1 MKFPSNPLL
10 NDRFL
15 LTLILLNAGVIFLQC
30 FYESNLWLN
39 VLDSVLVASF
49 LGEIF
54 FKIRAYTFRGYWQ
67 SGWNRF
73 DFAVTLVS
81 SLACLQWILPATELS
96 SLEFIVA
103 LRVFRVFRFFRLLRF
118 IPSIHSI
125 MEGCKRAVLASYV
138 ILFAFLLV
146 AFIFSIISCN
156 LFKDVAPEY
165 FQDPFTSF
173 YTIFRLFTVE
183 GWYEIP
189 DAVAS
194 HYTYAGAFLT
204 KLFFAT
210 LLFVGGIIG
219 MSFVNSIIVDA
230 MVSDNNDEL
239 IEQIKTLETKLD
251 RLTEILQKSGPSPE

>member
-1 MKFPSNPLL
+1 MKPIANPLL

-15 LTLILLNAGVIFLQC
+15 LALILLNAGVIFLQC
-30 FYESNLWLN
+30 FYESNFWLN
-39 VLDSVLVASF
+39 VLDSCFVACF
-49 LGEIF
+49 LAEIL
-54 FKIRAYTFRGYWQ
+54 FKIRAFTFSGYWQ

-73 DFAVTLVS
+73 DFVVTLIS
-81 SLACLQWILPATELS
+81 SLGCLQWILPTTGWS

-125 MEGCKRAVLASYV
+125 VEGCKRAILASYV
-138 ILFAFLLV
+138 IVFAFLLV

-165 FQDPFTSF
+165 FRDPLTSF

-194 HYTYAGAFLT
+194 HYTNVGSFLT
-204 KLFFAT
+204 KLFFGT

-230 MVSDNNDEL
+230 MVSDNNDDL
-239 IEQIKTLETKLD
+239 KEQIRRLETKMDQLLEQFG
-251 RLTEILQKSGPSPE
+251 RQE

>member
-1 MKFPSNPLL
+1 MKPFSNPLL

-30 FYESNLWLN
+30 FYESSVWLN
-39 VLDSVLVASF
+39 AIDGVFVVCF
-49 LGEIF
+49 LAEIF
-54 FKIRAYTFRGYWQ
+54 FKIRAYTFRGYWHN
-67 SGWNRF
+67 GWNRF
-73 DFAVTLVS
+73 DFVVTLIS
-81 SLACLQWILPATELS
+81 SLACLQWVLPTTGWG

-125 MEGCKRAVLASYV
+125 VEGCKRAILASYV
-138 ILFAFLLV
+138 IVFAFLLV

-156 LFKDVAPEY
+156 LFKEVAPEY
-165 FQDPFTSF
+165 FRDPLTSF

-189 DAVAS
+189 DTVAS
-194 HYTYAGAFLT
+194 RYTCTGALFT
-204 KLFFAT
+204 KIFFST
-210 LLFVGGIIG
+210 LLFLGGIIG

-230 MVSDNNDEL
+230 MVSDNNDE
-239 IEQIKTLETKLD
+239 ILEKMHLLELKID
-251 RLTEILQKSGPSPE
+251 QLAERLKKG